1 MGLIQ
6 LQSDQCCRADIS
18 PFAACRQ
25 VVLVLLP
32 FALTVPV
39 GVGIGVALSS
49 VSNWVTLVF
58 FGLIAGEPVLA

>member
-1 MGLIQ
+1 M
-6 LQSDQCCRADIS
+6 
-18 PFAACRQ
+18 
-25 VVLVLLP
+25 LLP